1 MSKAENVVEYWMLC
15 EKLKE
20 VVRTGWKLWHV
31 EKERLESIA
40 EHVYGTQ
47 MLALA
52 MWSEYKYDLDI
63 KKVLMMLACHEL
75 EEIKIG
81 DITPFDEGRKTKS
94 ERGHRAVEEMLR
106 GLVRGEEIK
115 KIVFEFDAKETA
127 EAKFAYQCDKMEANL
142 QSMMYN
148 DFVNLKKQDGNYAME
163 DSVVKKCIEETGGV
177 WAKVFIKYGNEKYD
191 LDLDNNFK
199 EIADLIIERA

>member
-1 MSKAENVVEYWMLC
+1 MNKAKNVVEYWLLC

-20 VVRTGWKLWHV
+20 VIRAGWELWRV
-31 EKERLESIA
+31 QKERLESIA

-52 MWSEYKYDLDI
+52 MWSEYDYDLDI

-81 DITPFDEGRKTKS
+81 DITPFDKGRATKT
-94 ERGHRAVEEMLR
+94 ERGHLAVEEILKDLMQ
-106 GLVRGEEIK
+106 GEEIK
-115 KIVFEFDAKETA
+115 EIVFEFDARETA

-142 QSMMYN
+142 QSMIYG
-148 DFVNLKKQDGNYAME
+148 DLVDLSKQEGNYAME
-163 DSVVKKCIEETGGV
+163 DPIVKKNIEETGSWV
-177 WAKVFIKYGNEKYD
+177 KTFVKYGDEKYR
-191 LDLDNNFK
+191 LDWDKNFMEVSSFLVGGK
-199 EIADLIIERA
+199 